1 MKTGL
6 SLSDPAQVPFH
17 VAIFARAPVA
27 GAAKTRLIPLLGPE
41 GAANAQRAMTVR
53 ALQTACAASLP
64 AAPDG
69 VSLWTA
75 GDAAHPFFQD
85 CTATYPVTTYPQ
97 PEGDL
102 GERMRH
108 CLATLLRRHQRV
120 LLIGTDCPALTPN
133 SLKQSAAAMH
143 DVVQMVFMPAE
154 DGGYVLV
161 GAHAGIDMHSL
172 ASAFANI
179 EWSTSRVMSQT
190 RERLAANGWKPER
203 NWAEMPSSWDV
214 DEPADYQR
222 ACAAG
227 LLQPPAA
234 REN

>member
-1 MKTGL
+1 MRIA
-6 SLSDPAQVPFH
+6 SSDRAPVPFH

-41 GAANAQRAMTVR
+41 GAANAQQAMTLR
-53 ALQTACAASLP
+53 ALETACAA
-64 AAPDG
+64 APEG

-75 GDAAHPFFQD
+75 GDAAHPFFQH
-85 CTATYPVTTYPQ
+85 CTATFSVTTHSQ

-108 CLATLLRRHQRV
+108 CLETLLTRHQRV
-120 LLIGTDCPALTPN
+120 LLIGTDCPALTPD

-143 DVVQMVFMPAE
+143 NGVRMVFMPAE

-161 GAHAGIDMHSL
+161 GAHADIDTRSL
-172 ASAFANI
+172 ASAFTDI
-179 EWSTSRVMSQT
+179 DWSTSRVMSQT
-190 RERLAANGWKPER
+190 RERLARNGWKQDR
-203 NWAEMPSSWDV
+203 NWAEMPASWDV

-227 LLQPPAA
+227 LLQAPSGITG
-234 REN
+234 